1 MVTNVVHDGRV
12 VSKETIILLLE
23 IALLVVRIRFV
34 CVDNVRVNEKERE
47 RERERK
53 RIMTSKAYTK

>member
-23 IALLVVRIRFV
+23 IALLVVRIRSV
-34 CVDNVRVNEKERE
+34 CVGNVRVNERE
-47 RERERK
+47 RENNDE
-53 RIMTSKAYTK
+53 